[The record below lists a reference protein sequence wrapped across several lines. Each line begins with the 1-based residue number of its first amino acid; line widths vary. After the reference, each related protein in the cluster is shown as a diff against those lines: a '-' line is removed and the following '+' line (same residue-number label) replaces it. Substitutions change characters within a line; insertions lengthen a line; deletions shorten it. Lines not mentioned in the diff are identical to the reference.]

1 MRISSELFP
10 FASHGEYGYSL
21 SYCAPLLAKVGELAK
36 KYNHRLTT
44 HPGQFNQLGSPRPSV
59 IEGTVRD
66 LTYHC
71 EMLDLMGQGKDG
83 VMIIHGGGTFGDKAA
98 TIERIKENLRA
109 GILPKNVLDRV
120 VLENDE
126 VRILVHIGSRLTEVF
141 ELAGLFSRRSA
152 ANL

>member
-1 MRISSELFP
+1 M
-10 FASHGEYGYSL
+10 
-21 SYCAPLLAKVGELAK
+21 
-36 KYNHRLTT
+36 
-44 HPGQFNQLGSPRPSV
+44 
-59 IEGTVRD
+59 
-66 LTYHC
+66 
-71 EMLDLMGQGKDG
+71 MGQGKDG